1 MSVTVPA
8 DICAPNSQVSPN
20 PRLDLGSETPRLAQI
35 PVYKAKPRLAKR
47 PVYKK
52 KPKVSENPRLLRS
65 DRFPRLLSLPPR
77 LDQIPGYPLTT
88 DSPLSLFFPGY
99 SFSPL
104 TTAFPV

>member
-52 KPKVSENPRLLRS
+52 KTRLAK
-65 DRFPRLLSLPPR
+65 
-77 LDQIPGYPLTT
+77 IPVY
-88 DSPLSLFFPGY
+88 
-99 SFSPL
+99 
-104 TTAFPV
+104 